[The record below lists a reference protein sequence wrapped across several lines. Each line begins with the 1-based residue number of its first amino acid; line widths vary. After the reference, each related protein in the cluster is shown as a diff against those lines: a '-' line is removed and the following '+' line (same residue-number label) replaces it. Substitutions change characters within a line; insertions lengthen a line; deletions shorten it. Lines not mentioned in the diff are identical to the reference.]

1 MKKARQRVFAC
12 VLILPPL
19 ACFAPIVS
27 GYSTPVDSE
36 SSPPAITSSLP
47 VSLSGYTQILFSGRK
62 DSADTFS
69 VRRARLSVGASII
82 KNLHFKLQVD
92 FSRST
97 TLLDAMAEVN
107 ITRGINFRLGQFI
120 VPFSLEGTTSA
131 GQLLTINRSQVVEK
145 LAPGRDT
152 GTGGRDIGAVAYGSY
167 SSVHYAIGLVNGTGA
182 NKKDDNDHKD
192 LAARITFLP
201 IEGFSLGFSIYNG
214 RRFDTAAATDLKRN
228 RYGFELTWLR
238 APFYLQAEY
247 IMAEDHTTE
256 KSGWYILGAADLIKK
271 KYQLVLRLD
280 YLNDNHNIP
289 GNSAATFTAGTNWF
303 LNAKS
308 KAQVNVEF
316 HRVENGPDYNTFLLQ
331 LQVGF

>member
-1 MKKARQRVFAC
+1 MKEARQRVFAC
-12 VLILPPL
+12 LLTIPLL

-36 SSPPAITSSLP
+36 SSSPAITSSLP

-69 VRRARLSVGASII
+69 VRRARLSMGASII

-92 FSRST
+92 FSRSPS
-97 TLLDAMAEVN
+97 LLDAMAEVN
-107 ITRGINFRLGQFI
+107 ITRGINFRLGQFL
-120 VPFSLEGTTSA
+120 VPFSLENSTSA

-152 GTGGRDIGAVAYGSY
+152 GTAGRDIGAVAYGSY

-192 LAARITFLP
+192 LVARIAFKP
-201 IEGFSLGFSIYNG
+201 IEGFSLGVSIYNG
-214 RRFDTAAATDLKRN
+214 RRFSTAAAMDLKRN
-228 RYGFELTWLR
+228 RYGFDLTWLL

-247 IMAEDHTTE
+247 IMAKDHTTE

-289 GNSAATFTAGTNWF
+289 GNSATTFTAGTTWF
-303 LNAKS
+303 LSATS

-316 HRVENGPDYNTFLLQ
+316 HRVENGPDYNAFLLQ
-331 LQVGF
+331 LQVGL